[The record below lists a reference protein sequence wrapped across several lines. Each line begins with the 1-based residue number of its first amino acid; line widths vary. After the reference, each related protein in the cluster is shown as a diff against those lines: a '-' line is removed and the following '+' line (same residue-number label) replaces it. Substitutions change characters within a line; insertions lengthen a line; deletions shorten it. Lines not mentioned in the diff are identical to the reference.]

1 MFRPPKARAVEVA
14 CALDTAGDLSTLP
27 ATNFAH
33 VLGGTAGGP
42 AVRAALDALVTLG
55 ALVADQEPRMFVY
68 RAAHGGKRW
77 MGLVCGADTRDL
89 VHLFPNAAA
98 DEAIS
103 AAEADLTMVDAQLVP
118 GLIFIDA
125 SADLS
130 YLFVCDTNERP
141 AYHFVA
147 SDGATHSAWEVR
159 HPDAYLPALAELAA
173 DELHAGAAQVIAAHV
188 AGQMPLVILT
198 GYGMIHLYGG
208 MAGVRWPVHTMMLLG
223 LIMGGVFAWLFFGPY
238 RVFRGSSEPPVMVAA
253 LESIRKLVG
262 INLLLGLISITLGFV
277 PA

>member
-1 MFRPPKARAVEVA
+1 MRIAALPMFRPPKARAVEVA
-14 CALDTAGDLSTLP
+14 CALDTAGDLSALP

-42 AVRAALDALVTLG
+42 AVREALDALVTLG
-55 ALVADQEPRMFVY
+55 ALVADPQPRMFVY
-68 RAAHGGKRW
+68 RAVHGGKRW

-103 AAEADLTMVDAQLVP
+103 AAEADLAVVDAQLVP

-125 SADLS
+125 SPDLS

-159 HPDAYLPALAELAA
+159 HPDAYLPVLAELAA

-198 GYGMIHLYGG
+198 SDRDVATATGPL
-208 MAGVRWPVHTMMLLG
+208 APRCG
-223 LIMGGVFAWLFFGPY
+223 LFIP
-238 RVFRGSSEPPVMVAA
+238 RPSQR
-253 LESIRKLVG
+253 
-262 INLLLGLISITLGFV
+262 
-277 PA
+277 